1 MRRCLA
7 LAILVTVCPLAFAQA
22 YKWKDAQGVTHYAD
36 APPPGSVRYE
46 KIKTTGTV
54 EAPAPPP
61 ATAKSGSADDG
72 KTSANPASAEDTPA
86 NRKKLCDQLRK
97 NTDILTNE
105 RVVTMDD
112 GKGGQAPLDDAA
124 RKRQIETTQAQMT
137 LYCKS

>member
-1 MRRCLA
+1 MRRCVA
-7 LAILVTVCPLAFAQA
+7 LAILVSVCPLAFGQA

-61 ATAKSGSADDG
+61 STANSRPADDG
-72 KTSANPASAEDTPA
+72 KASANPASTEDTAA

-97 NTDILTNE
+97 NTDILANE
-105 RVVTMDD
+105 RVVSVDD